1 MNDLLGKKCN
11 LCTGEYTKMGL
22 DDDLCGCVTCCE
34 CGNRVNRYIVTN
46 LRPANNIDLSFE
58 ISDKETTTKK
68 NMNWVYSRYDC
79 DKCNYEGCVPC
90 PDHHPEPCEKKE
102 SEETLTAKI
111 DVLTEVI
118 ERIEKFEMP
127 EQPLQERS
135 DYYRDIV
142 GNMLADCKVK
152 LIEL

>member
-1 MNDLLGKKCN
+1 MNDFIYNDLLGKKCN
-11 LCTGEYTKMGL
+11 ICTGEYTKMGL

-58 ISDKETTTKK
+58 ISDKGTNIIPT
-68 NMNWVYSRYDC
+68 
-79 DKCNYEGCVPC
+79 P
-90 PDHHPEPCEKKE
+90 

-111 DVLTEVI
+111 DVLSDVI
-118 ERIEKFEMP
+118 ERFNNFQMP
-127 EQPLQERS
+127 EQPLQEKS
-135 DYYRDIV
+135 AYLMDIV
-142 GNMLADCKVK
+142 GNMLADYRVK

>member
-1 MNDLLGKKCN
+1 MNDFIYNDLLGKKCN
-11 LCTGEYTKMGL
+11 ICTGEYTKMGL

-46 LRPANNIDLSFE
+46 LR
-58 ISDKETTTKK
+58 
-68 NMNWVYSRYDC
+68 
-79 DKCNYEGCVPC
+79 

-142 GNMLADCKVK
+142 GNMLADCKRK
-152 LIEL
+152 LY